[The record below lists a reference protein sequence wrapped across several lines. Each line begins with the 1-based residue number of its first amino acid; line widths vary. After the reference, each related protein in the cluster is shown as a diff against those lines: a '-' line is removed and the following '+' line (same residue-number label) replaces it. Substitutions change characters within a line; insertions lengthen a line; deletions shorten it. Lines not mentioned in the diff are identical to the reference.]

1 MCNIL
6 PIFRQY
12 NARMKPTRSSRP
24 AHPSADI
31 ALVLASIALLTT
43 ILTPIPASAAGF
55 GEITL
60 HSRIGENLLAE
71 VPLLGAS
78 KEIADAGCYKL
89 APLPGADLPVITQAR
104 ILITRGNGNYTL
116 LITGNKAIAEPVF
129 TIRLHAGC
137 GIDLQHDYILMPEAP
152 EPVAT
157 FVAAS
162 APGHASRQ
170 NAIGQGEADTPPRPE
185 NPPGITRGKRQM
197 AEASQPRPTSPGRDE
212 ERAPRRER
220 KPLSQTARPLPAGD
234 RLVLATAPAEIAPG
248 QGSDIGQ
255 LEDRLL
261 KMESSLHLL
270 NQEIDALNTSLTLAT
285 EMHAAQRDLLVAQ
298 TLQQPAIPAVL
309 ATPSAVPERHASSGN
324 WLELFLGTLVGG
336 SLAAGLATF
345 LSRREKS
352 SAGRR
357 A

>member
-1 MCNIL
+1 MCNIP

-12 NARMKPTRSSRP
+12 NVRMKPTRSSRP

-31 ALVLASIALLTT
+31 ALVVARIAMLAT
-43 ILTPIPASAAGF
+43 ILTPLTASAAGF

-78 KEIADAGCYKL
+78 KEIADAGCYTL

-104 ILITRGNGNYTL
+104 IRIIKSDGNYRL
-116 LITGNKAIAEPVF
+116 LIVGNKPIAEPVF

-137 GIDLQHDYILMPEAP
+137 GIDLQHDYTLMPEAP
-152 EPVAT
+152 EPVAK
-157 FVAAS
+157 FVAPS
-162 APGHASRQ
+162 APGHDARQ
-170 NAIGQGEADTPPRPE
+170 NAIGQGEAAPPQRPE
-185 NPPGITRGKRQM
+185 NPPDKKGGKRQM
-197 AEASQPRPTSPGRDE
+197 AEASQPRPPRPSHAEAP
-212 ERAPRRER
+212 APRRER
-220 KPLSQTARPLPAGD
+220 KPLSQPARPLPAGD

-248 QGSDIGQ
+248 QRSDIGQ

-270 NQEIDALNTSLTLAT
+270 NQEIDTLNTSLTLAT
-285 EMHAAQRDLLVAQ
+285 EMQSAQHELQTAQ
-298 TLQQPAIPAVL
+298 TLQQPAIPTTIT
-309 ATPSAVPERHASSGN
+309 TPPGVPERHASSGN
-324 WLELFLGTLVGG
+324 WLELLLGTLVGG
-336 SLAAGLATF
+336 SLAAGVAAF

-352 SAGRR
+352 STSRR